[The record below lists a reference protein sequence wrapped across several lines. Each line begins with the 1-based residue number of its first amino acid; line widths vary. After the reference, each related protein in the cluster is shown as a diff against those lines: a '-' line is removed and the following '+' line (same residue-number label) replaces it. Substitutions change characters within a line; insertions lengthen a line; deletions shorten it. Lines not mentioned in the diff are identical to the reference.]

1 MQIYVVKPGDTLYSI
16 GRTLSLAPGF
26 LARYNGLQEPYRLAV
41 GQSLLAL
48 YPEKA
53 VTVQAGDTLSSIA
66 ASAGTDVLSLF
77 RMNPNLSGSDRI
89 YPGQILV
96 TQLEQNR
103 TRSAFVAGYAYP
115 YVQESVLR
123 GILPFT
129 GALMPFTYGFT
140 PEGALVPMDDERL
153 LALAEDYGVRPFLH
167 LSTLTAAGTFSAAQA
182 AVVLRSETLQRTLA
196 EAALQKMQEKG
207 YQGLDV
213 DFEYLGQELAE
224 AYAQFLTLLHER
236 LAPYG
241 LPLIAALAPK
251 TSADQ
256 PGTLYEGH
264 DYAAVASACDA
275 VLLAVVTAE
284 SWQKIQ
290 KDLRRKMQ
298 IDVPGTGIAFIV
310 PLSSIGG
317 KRALMFLTE
326 HQSLT
331 WKEESTLKD
340 TRYELLLVVANQGYT
355 GSIMDAART
364 AGAGGGTVI
373 HAKGTGM
380 EGAAAFLGVE
390 LVNEKEL
397 VLIVSRTSQKNTI
410 MKAIMEGANPK
421 AGAIVFSLPVT
432 DTAGLRLMEEDE
444 AQPEAAL

>member
-16 GRTLSLAPGF
+16 GRALSLAPGF
-26 LARYNGLQEPYRLAV
+26 LARYNGLREPYRLAV
-41 GQSLLAL
+41 GQSLLVL
-48 YPEKA
+48 YPERT
-53 VTVQAGDTLSSIA
+53 VTVRAGDALSSIA
-66 ASAGTDVLSLF
+66 ASSGTDVLSLF
-77 RMNPNLSGSDRI
+77 RMNPNLSGSDQL
-89 YPGQILV
+89 YPGQVLV
-96 TQLEQNR
+96 TQLEQSR
-103 TRSAFVAGYAYP
+103 TRSAFVGGYAYP

-167 LSTLTAAGTFSAAQA
+167 LSTLMAAGTFSAAQA

-275 VLLAVVTAE
+275 VLLMT
-284 SWQKIQ
+284 
-290 KDLRRKMQ
+290 
-298 IDVPGTGIAFIV
+298 
-310 PLSSIGG
+310 
-317 KRALMFLTE
+317 
-326 HQSLT
+326 
-331 WKEESTLKD
+331 
-340 TRYELLLVVANQGYT
+340 YEWGYT
-355 GSIMDAART
+355 YGPPMAVAPIGAVRRVVEFALTQMEPGKILLGFPNYAYDWTLPFT
-364 AGAGGGTVI
+364 AGATRAQSIGNEAAPLLAAQYGAEIQFDEQAQTPYFTYLDEAGQPHEVWFEDARSAL
-373 HAKGTGM
+373 AKFGLLTEYGLLGLGYWNFM
-380 EGAAAFLGVE
+380 RPFAAG
-390 LVNEKEL
+390 
-397 VLIVSRTSQKNTI
+397 
-410 MKAIMEGANPK
+410 
-421 AGAIVFSLPVT
+421 FSLQNYLFSIP
-432 DTAGLRLMEEDE
+432 
-444 AQPEAAL
+444 

>member
-53 VTVQAGDTLSSIA
+53 VTVRAGDTLSSIA

-213 DFEYLGQELAE
+213 DFEYLGLELAE

-275 VLLAVVTAE
+275 VLLMT
-284 SWQKIQ
+284 
-290 KDLRRKMQ
+290 
-298 IDVPGTGIAFIV
+298 
-310 PLSSIGG
+310 
-317 KRALMFLTE
+317 
-326 HQSLT
+326 
-331 WKEESTLKD
+331 
-340 TRYELLLVVANQGYT
+340 YEWGYT
-355 GSIMDAART
+355 YGPPMAVAPIGAVRRVVEFALTQMDAAKILLGFPNYAYDWTLPFT
-364 AGAGGGTVI
+364 AGATRAQSIGNEAAPLLAAQYGAEIQFDTQSQTPYFTYLDEAGQPHEVWFEDVRSAQ
-373 HAKGTGM
+373 AKFALLPEYGL
-380 EGAAAFLGVE
+380 LG
-390 LVNEKEL
+390 LGYWNFM
-397 VLIVSRTSQKNTI
+397 RPFT
-410 MKAIMEGANPK
+410 
-421 AGAIVFSLPVT
+421 AGFSLQNYLF
-432 DTAGLRLMEEDE
+432 TASGLR
-444 AQPEAAL
+444 

>member
-1 MQIYVVKPGDTLYSI
+1 MQIYVVKLGDTLYSI

-53 VTVQAGDTLSSIA
+53 VTVRAGDTLSSIA

-89 YPGQILV
+89 YPGQVLV

-241 LPLIAALAPK
+241 LPLIAAPAPK
-251 TSADQ
+251 PSAAQ
-256 PGTLYEGH
+256 PGTLYESH
-264 DYAAVASACDA
+264 DSAAVASACDA
-275 VLLAVVTAE
+275 VLLMT
-284 SWQKIQ
+284 
-290 KDLRRKMQ
+290 
-298 IDVPGTGIAFIV
+298 
-310 PLSSIGG
+310 
-317 KRALMFLTE
+317 
-326 HQSLT
+326 
-331 WKEESTLKD
+331 
-340 TRYELLLVVANQGYT
+340 YEWGYT
-355 GSIMDAART
+355 YGPPMAVAPIGAVRRVVEFALTRMEPGKILLGFPNYAYDWTLPFT
-364 AGAGGGTVI
+364 AGATRAQSIGNEAAPLLAAQYGAEIQFDEQAQTPYFTYQDEAGQPHEVWFEDARSAL
-373 HAKGTGM
+373 AKFGLLTEYGLSGLGYWNFM
-380 EGAAAFLGVE
+380 RPFAAG
-390 LVNEKEL
+390 
-397 VLIVSRTSQKNTI
+397 
-410 MKAIMEGANPK
+410 
-421 AGAIVFSLPVT
+421 FSLQNYLFSIP
-432 DTAGLRLMEEDE
+432 
-444 AQPEAAL
+444 

>member
-53 VTVQAGDTLSSIA
+53 VTVRAGDTLSSIA

-89 YPGQILV
+89 YPGQVLV

-123 GILPFT
+123 GILPFA

-153 LALAEDYGVRPFLH
+153 LALAGACGVQPLLH

-182 AVVLRSETLQRTLA
+182 AALLRDPALQQTLA
-196 EAALQKMQEKG
+196 ANVLQTMLEKG
-207 YQGLDV
+207 YEGLDV
-213 DFEYLGQELAE
+213 DFEYLGRDLAE
-224 AYAQFLTLLHER
+224 PYVAFIQLLR
-236 LAPYG
+236 DTLAPYG
-241 LPLIAALAPK
+241 LPLITALAPK
-251 TSADQ
+251 TSAAQ

-264 DYAAVASACDA
+264 NYASLSTASDA
-275 VLLAVVTAE
+275 VLLMT
-284 SWQKIQ
+284 
-290 KDLRRKMQ
+290 
-298 IDVPGTGIAFIV
+298 
-310 PLSSIGG
+310 
-317 KRALMFLTE
+317 
-326 HQSLT
+326 
-331 WKEESTLKD
+331 
-340 TRYELLLVVANQGYT
+340 
-355 GSIMDAART
+355 
-364 AGAGGGTVI
+364 
-373 HAKGTGM
+373 
-380 EGAAAFLGVE
+380 
-390 LVNEKEL
+390 
-397 VLIVSRTSQKNTI
+397 
-410 MKAIMEGANPK
+410 
-421 AGAIVFSLPVT
+421 
-432 DTAGLRLMEEDE
+432 
-444 AQPEAAL
+444 

>member
-140 PEGALVPMDDERL
+140 PEGTLVPMDDERL

-213 DFEYLGQELAE
+213 DFEYLGQELAGSVC
-224 AYAQFLTLLHER
+224 AVPYTPARASCPLR
-236 LAPYG
+236 LAAHCRPCSQN
-241 LPLIAALAPK
+241 LCRPARHALRGPR
-251 TSADQ
+251 
-256 PGTLYEGH
+256 
-264 DYAAVASACDA
+264 
-275 VLLAVVTAE
+275 
-284 SWQKIQ
+284 
-290 KDLRRKMQ
+290 LRRRR
-298 IDVPGTGIAFIV
+298 
-310 PLSSIGG
+310 L
-317 KRALMFLTE
+317 RL
-326 HQSLT
+326 
-331 WKEESTLKD
+331 
-340 TRYELLLVVANQGYT
+340 R
-355 GSIMDAART
+355 R
-364 AGAGGGTVI
+364 
-373 HAKGTGM
+373 
-380 EGAAAFLGVE
+380 GAADDV
-390 LVNEKEL
+390 
-397 VLIVSRTSQKNTI
+397 
-410 MKAIMEGANPK
+410 
-421 AGAIVFSLPVT
+421 
-432 DTAGLRLMEEDE
+432 
-444 AQPEAAL
+444 

>member
-103 TRSAFVAGYAYP
+103 THSAFVAGYAYP

-182 AVVLRSETLQRTLA
+182 AVVLQSETLQRTLA

-275 VLLAVVTAE
+275 VLLMT
-284 SWQKIQ
+284 
-290 KDLRRKMQ
+290 
-298 IDVPGTGIAFIV
+298 
-310 PLSSIGG
+310 
-317 KRALMFLTE
+317 
-326 HQSLT
+326 
-331 WKEESTLKD
+331 
-340 TRYELLLVVANQGYT
+340 YEWGYT
-355 GSIMDAART
+355 YGPPMAVAPIGAVRRVVEFALTQMEPGKILLGFPNYAYDWTLPFT
-364 AGAGGGTVI
+364 AGATRARSIGNEAAPLLAAQYGAEIQFDEQAQTPYFTYQDEAGQPHEVWFEDARSAL
-373 HAKGTGM
+373 AKFGLLTEYGLSGLGYWNFM
-380 EGAAAFLGVE
+380 RPFAAG
-390 LVNEKEL
+390 
-397 VLIVSRTSQKNTI
+397 
-410 MKAIMEGANPK
+410 
-421 AGAIVFSLPVT
+421 FSLQNYLFSIP
-432 DTAGLRLMEEDE
+432 
-444 AQPEAAL
+444 

>member
-16 GRTLSLAPGF
+16 GRALSLAPGF
-26 LARYNGLQEPYRLAV
+26 LARYNGLREPYRLAV
-41 GQSLLAL
+41 GQSLLVL

-53 VTVQAGDTLSSIA
+53 VTVRAGDALSSIA
-66 ASAGTDVLSLF
+66 ASSGTDVLSLF
-77 RMNPNLSGSDRI
+77 RMNPNLSGSDQL
-89 YPGQILV
+89 YPGQVLV
-96 TQLEQNR
+96 TQLEQSR

-140 PEGALVPMDDERL
+140 PEGTLVPMDDERL

-275 VLLAVVTAE
+275 VLLMT
-284 SWQKIQ
+284 
-290 KDLRRKMQ
+290 
-298 IDVPGTGIAFIV
+298 
-310 PLSSIGG
+310 
-317 KRALMFLTE
+317 
-326 HQSLT
+326 
-331 WKEESTLKD
+331 
-340 TRYELLLVVANQGYT
+340 YEWGYT
-355 GSIMDAART
+355 YGPPMAVAPIGAVRRVVEFALTQMEPGKILLGFPNYAYDWTLPFT
-364 AGAGGGTVI
+364 AGATRAQSIGNEAAPLLAAQYGAEIQFDEQAQTPYFTYQDEAGQPHEVWFEDARSAL
-373 HAKGTGM
+373 AKFGLLTEYGLSGLGYWNFM
-380 EGAAAFLGVE
+380 RPFAAG
-390 LVNEKEL
+390 
-397 VLIVSRTSQKNTI
+397 
-410 MKAIMEGANPK
+410 
-421 AGAIVFSLPVT
+421 FSLQNYLFSIP
-432 DTAGLRLMEEDE
+432 
-444 AQPEAAL
+444 

>member
-53 VTVQAGDTLSSIA
+53 VTVRAGDTLSSIA

-89 YPGQILV
+89 YPGQVLV

-140 PEGALVPMDDERL
+140 PEGTLVPMDDERL

-275 VLLAVVTAE
+275 VLLMT
-284 SWQKIQ
+284 
-290 KDLRRKMQ
+290 
-298 IDVPGTGIAFIV
+298 
-310 PLSSIGG
+310 
-317 KRALMFLTE
+317 
-326 HQSLT
+326 
-331 WKEESTLKD
+331 
-340 TRYELLLVVANQGYT
+340 YEWGYT
-355 GSIMDAART
+355 YGPPMAVAPIGAVRRVVEFALTQMEPGKILLGFPNYAYDWTLPFTAGTRPRRCSRRSTARKFNLTSRRRHRISLIRTRPDSRTKSGSRTRAARWQSS
-364 AGAGGGTVI
+364 AC
-373 HAKGTGM
+373 
-380 EGAAAFLGVE
+380 
-390 LVNEKEL
+390 
-397 VLIVSRTSQKNTI
+397 
-410 MKAIMEGANPK
+410 
-421 AGAIVFSLPVT
+421 
-432 DTAGLRLMEEDE
+432 
-444 AQPEAAL
+444 

>member
-1 MQIYVVKPGDTLYSI
+1 MS
-16 GRTLSLAPGF
+16 SLFLMITITDRRSTDGF
-26 LARYNGLQEPYRLAV
+26 LQ
-41 GQSLLAL
+41 L
-48 YPEKA
+48 YKSHG
-53 VTVQAGDTLSSIA
+53 VTVSMRTVGS
-66 ASAGTDVLSLF
+66 GT
-77 RMNPNLSGSDRI
+77 
-89 YPGQILV
+89 
-96 TQLEQNR
+96 
-103 TRSAFVAGYAYP
+103 A
-115 YVQESVLR
+115 VQE
-123 GILPFT
+123 T
-129 GALMPFTYGFT
+129 
-140 PEGALVPMDDERL
+140 
-153 LALAEDYGVRPFLH
+153 
-167 LSTLTAAGTFSAAQA
+167 LSTLG
-182 AVVLRSETLQRTLA
+182 L
-196 EAALQKMQEKG
+196 EKT
-207 YQGLDV
+207 
-213 DFEYLGQELAE
+213 E
-224 AYAQFLTLLHER
+224 
-236 LAPYG
+236 
-241 LPLIAALAPK
+241 K
-251 TSADQ
+251 
-256 PGTLYEGH
+256 
-264 DYAAVASACDA
+264 A

-310 PLSSIGG
+310 
-317 KRALMFLTE
+317 ALMFLTE
-326 HQSLT
+326 HQPLT

>member
-53 VTVQAGDTLSSIA
+53 VTVRAGDTLSSIA

-89 YPGQILV
+89 YPGQVLV

-129 GALMPFTYGFT
+129 YGFT
-140 PEGALVPMDDERL
+140 PEGTLVPMDDERL

-275 VLLAVVTAE
+275 VLLMT
-284 SWQKIQ
+284 
-290 KDLRRKMQ
+290 
-298 IDVPGTGIAFIV
+298 
-310 PLSSIGG
+310 
-317 KRALMFLTE
+317 
-326 HQSLT
+326 
-331 WKEESTLKD
+331 
-340 TRYELLLVVANQGYT
+340 YEWGYT
-355 GSIMDAART
+355 YGPPMAVAPIGAVRRVVEFALTQMEPGKILLGFPNYAYDWTLPFT
-364 AGAGGGTVI
+364 AGATRAQSIGNEAAPLLAAQYGAEIQFDEQAQTPYFTYQDEAGQPHEVWFEDARSAL
-373 HAKGTGM
+373 AKFGLLTEYGLSGLGYWNFM
-380 EGAAAFLGVE
+380 RPFAAG
-390 LVNEKEL
+390 
-397 VLIVSRTSQKNTI
+397 
-410 MKAIMEGANPK
+410 
-421 AGAIVFSLPVT
+421 FSLQNYLFSIP
-432 DTAGLRLMEEDE
+432 
-444 AQPEAAL
+444 

>member
-1 MQIYVVKPGDTLYSI
+1 MQIYVVKPGDTLFSI
-16 GRTLSLAPGF
+16 GRALGLAPGF

-275 VLLAVVTAE
+275 VLLMT
-284 SWQKIQ
+284 
-290 KDLRRKMQ
+290 
-298 IDVPGTGIAFIV
+298 
-310 PLSSIGG
+310 
-317 KRALMFLTE
+317 
-326 HQSLT
+326 
-331 WKEESTLKD
+331 
-340 TRYELLLVVANQGYT
+340 YEWGYT
-355 GSIMDAART
+355 YGPPMAVAPIGAVRRVVEFALTQMDAAKILLGFPNYAYDWTLPFT
-364 AGAGGGTVI
+364 AGATRAQSIGNEAAPLLAAQYGAEIQFDTQSQTPYFTYLDEAGQPHEVWFEDVRSAQ
-373 HAKGTGM
+373 AKFALLPEYGL
-380 EGAAAFLGVE
+380 LG
-390 LVNEKEL
+390 LGYWNFM
-397 VLIVSRTSQKNTI
+397 RPFT
-410 MKAIMEGANPK
+410 
-421 AGAIVFSLPVT
+421 AGFSLQNYLF
-432 DTAGLRLMEEDE
+432 TASGLG
-444 AQPEAAL
+444 